1 MSKID
6 KKRKRLQERIQ
17 FLQDEMNNAL
27 IKKTSDVK
35 EINLPDQIS
44 KINALKKEL
53 NELKEKL
60 KYYEEMIPVNN
71 MGKWSRSVAIESYTK
86 KIFKLEQQI
95 KLNKTKNN
103 E

>member
-35 EINLPDQIS
+35 EINLPNQIS

-53 NELKEKL
+53 NELK
-60 KYYEEMIPVNN
+60 
-71 MGKWSRSVAIESYTK
+71 
-86 KIFKLEQQI
+86 
-95 KLNKTKNN
+95 
-103 E
+103 